1 MGRTR
6 LACVGL
12 AAVLTSAAGMASA
25 TPPSIQNGP
34 GLSASIAA
42 PAPSTGEHR
51 QRAGLKPGM
60 AIVDR
65 SGRKVG
71 VIVATGLSDNGRPTV
86 RVDDN
91 GSRFELGVRWLRL
104 SRRGEKAVLLLS
116 RSRLRTRA
124 ILNAG

>member
-1 MGRTR
+1 MRRTR
-6 LACVGL
+6 LA
-12 AAVLTSAAGMASA
+12 
-25 TPPSIQNGP
+25 
-34 GLSASIAA
+34 
-42 PAPSTGEHR
+42 STGEHR

-60 AIVDR
+60 VIVDR